1 MSDIS
6 QSAAYS
12 LRSRCDV
19 TFIVTF
25 SYYRRKG
32 DYVIACI
39 LSVCLS
45 VRMLTD
51 YSITNDQ
58 IFKKF
63 YLIVGED
70 FEQRWEITQN
80 FGFAVGSGL

>member
-1 MSDIS
+1 MLSPVF
-6 QSAAYS
+6 
-12 LRSRCDV
+12 C
-19 TFIVTF
+19 
-25 SYYRRKG
+25 
-32 DYVIACI
+32 

-58 IFKKF
+58 IFKTF